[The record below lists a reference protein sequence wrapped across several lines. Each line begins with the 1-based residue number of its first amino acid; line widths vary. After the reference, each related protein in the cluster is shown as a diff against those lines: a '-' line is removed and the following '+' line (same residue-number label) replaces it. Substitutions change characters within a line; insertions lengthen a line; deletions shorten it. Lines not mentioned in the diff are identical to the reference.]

1 MDFSD
6 RIQRVEPS
14 ATLAISN
21 LAAELEAEGADVVD
35 LSVGEPDFPTPENVV
50 EAGQEAMDAGHT
62 GYTSSNGIAELREA
76 IAEKLRGDG
85 LDYGAENVIVTP
97 GAKQALYETVQTL
110 VDDGD
115 EVVLLDPAWVSY
127 EAMAKLAG
135 GDLNRVDLAPYDFL
149 LEPALEDLGEAIS
162 DETELLVVNSPNNPT
177 GAVYSDAAL
186 EGVRDLAVEHDVTVI
201 SDEIYQ
207 EITYSSEPTSLG
219 TFDGMAERT
228 VTVNGFS
235 KAYSMTGW
243 RLGYFAG
250 PEELISQAGK
260 LHSHS
265 VSCATN
271 FVQQAGVEALR
282 NTEEAIDEMVEA
294 FADRRQFLLDRLG
307 DEGVEAPEPDGAF
320 YLMMPVADS
329 EAQRASNSSS
339 GEQER
344 GAERRDQRAAEPRA
358 SDPREG
364 NDQQWCEQALEEAH
378 VATVPGSAFG
388 APGYARISYANS
400 EERIGEAVERLV
412 DADLL

>member
-1 MDFSD
+1 MHFSD

-21 LAAELEAEGADVVD
+21 LASELEAEGADVVD

-50 EAGQEAMDAGHT
+50 SAGKEAMDAGHT
-62 GYTSSNGIAELREA
+62 GYTSSNGIPELKTA
-76 IAEKLRGDG
+76 IAEKLQADG
-85 LDYGAENVIVTP
+85 LDHEAENVVVTP
-97 GAKQALYETVQTL
+97 GAKQALYEVVQTL

-127 EAMAKLAG
+127 EAMVKLAG
-135 GDLNRVDLAPYDFL
+135 GNLNRVDLAPHDFQ
-149 LEPALEDLGEAIS
+149 LEPALEELGDAIS

-177 GAVYSDAAL
+177 GAVYSDDAL
-186 EGVRDLAVEHDVTVI
+186 AGVADLAVEHDVTVI

-207 EITYSSEPTSLG
+207 EITYGPEPTSLG
-219 TFDGMAERT
+219 TFEGMADRT

-243 RLGYFAG
+243 RLGYYAG
-250 PEELISQAGK
+250 PEELVSQSGK

-271 FVQQAGVEALR
+271 FVQHAGVEALE
-282 NTEEAIDEMVEA
+282 NTDDSVAEMVEA
-294 FADRRQFLLDRLG
+294 FAERREFLLDRL
-307 DEGVEAPEPDGAF
+307 DEESVPAPEPDGAF
-320 YLMMPVADS
+320 YLMMEVAED
-329 EAQRASNSSS
+329 
-339 GEQER
+339 
-344 GAERRDQRAAEPRA
+344 DQT
-358 SDPREG
+358 
-364 NDQQWCEQALEEAH
+364 WCEQALEQAH

-400 EERIGEAVERLV
+400 KERIGEAVDRLV

>member
-1 MDFSD
+1 MKFSE

-50 EAGQEAMDAGHT
+50 EAGKAAMDAGHT
-62 GYTSSNGIAELREA
+62 GYTSSNGILELRET
-76 IAEKLRGDG
+76 IAEKLRDDG
-85 LDYGAENVIVTP
+85 IDCEAGNVIVTP
-97 GAKQALYETVQTL
+97 GAKQSLYEAVQTL

-135 GDLNRVDLAPYDFL
+135 GDLNRVDLAPHDFQ
-149 LEPALEDLGEAIS
+149 LEPALDDLAEAVS
-162 DETELLVVNSPNNPT
+162 DGTELLIVNSPNNPT

-186 EGVRDLAVEHDVTVI
+186 VGVRDLAVEHDVTVI

-207 EITYSSEPTSLG
+207 EITYGAEPTSLASL
-219 TFDGMAERT
+219 DGMADRT

-250 PEELISQAGK
+250 PEELVSEAGK

-282 NTEEAIDEMVEA
+282 NTEESVEEMVEA
-294 FADRRQFLLDRLG
+294 FAERRAFLLDRLG
-307 DEGVEAPEPDGAF
+307 AVGVEAPEPDGAF
-320 YLMMPVADS
+320 YLMIPVSTD
-329 EAQRASNSSS
+329 
-339 GEQER
+339 
-344 GAERRDQRAAEPRA
+344 
-358 SDPREG
+358 
-364 NDQQWCEQALEEAH
+364 DQQWCEKALEEAH

-388 APGYARISYANS
+388 VPGYARISYANS
-400 EERIGEAVERLV
+400 QKRIGEAVDRLV
-412 DADLL
+412 DAELL

>member
-1 MDFSD
+1 MHFSD

-21 LAAELEAEGADVVD
+21 LASELEAEGADVVD

-50 EAGQEAMDAGHT
+50 SAGKEAMDAGHT
-62 GYTSSNGIAELREA
+62 GYTSSNGIPELKTA
-76 IAEKLRGDG
+76 IAEKLQADG
-85 LDYGAENVIVTP
+85 LDHEAENVVVTP
-97 GAKQALYETVQTL
+97 GAKQALYEVVQTL

-127 EAMAKLAG
+127 EAMVKLAG
-135 GDLNRVDLAPYDFL
+135 GNLNRVDLAPHDFQ
-149 LEPALEDLGEAIS
+149 LEPALEELGDAIS

-177 GAVYSDAAL
+177 GAVYSDDAL
-186 EGVRDLAVEHDVTVI
+186 AGVADLAVEHDVTVI

-207 EITYSSEPTSLG
+207 QITYGPEPTSLG
-219 TFDGMAERT
+219 TFEGMADRT

-243 RLGYFAG
+243 RLGYYAG
-250 PEELISQAGK
+250 PEELVSQSGK

-271 FVQQAGVEALR
+271 FVQHAGVEALE
-282 NTEEAIDEMVEA
+282 NTDDSVAEMVEA
-294 FADRRQFLLDRLG
+294 FAERREFLLDRL
-307 DEGVEAPEPDGAF
+307 DEESVPAPEPDGAF
-320 YLMMPVADS
+320 YLMMEVAED
-329 EAQRASNSSS
+329 
-339 GEQER
+339 
-344 GAERRDQRAAEPRA
+344 DQT
-358 SDPREG
+358 
-364 NDQQWCEQALEEAH
+364 WCEQALEQAH

-400 EERIGEAVERLV
+400 KERIGEAVDRLV

>member
-1 MDFSD
+1 MNFSE
-6 RIQRVEPS
+6 RIRRVEPS

-50 EAGQEAMDAGHT
+50 EAGKAAMDAGHT
-62 GYTSSNGIAELREA
+62 GYTSSNGILELRET
-76 IAEKLRGDG
+76 IAEKLRDDG
-85 LDYGAENVIVTP
+85 IDCEAGNVIVTP
-97 GAKQALYETVQTL
+97 GAKQSLYEAVQTL

-135 GDLNRVDLAPYDFL
+135 GDLNRVDLAPHDFQ
-149 LEPALEDLGEAIS
+149 LEPALDDLAEAVS
-162 DETELLVVNSPNNPT
+162 DGTELLIVNSPNNPT

-186 EGVRDLAVEHDVTVI
+186 VGVRDLAVEHDVTVI

-207 EITYSSEPTSLG
+207 EITYGAEPTSLASL
-219 TFDGMAERT
+219 DGMADRT

-250 PEELISQAGK
+250 PEELVSEAGK

-271 FVQQAGVEALR
+271 FVQRAGVEALR
-282 NTEEAIDEMVEA
+282 NTDESVEKMVEA
-294 FADRRQFLLDRLG
+294 FAERRAFLLDRLG
-307 DEGVEAPEPDGAF
+307 EVGVEAPEPDGAF
-320 YLMMPVADS
+320 YLMIPVS
-329 EAQRASNSSS
+329 E
-339 GEQER
+339 
-344 GAERRDQRAAEPRA
+344 D
-358 SDPREG
+358 
-364 NDQQWCEQALEEAH
+364 DQQWCEEALEEAH

-400 EERIGEAVERLV
+400 KERIGEAVDRLV
-412 DADLL
+412 DAELL